1 MTSTCSFSCLSEHK
15 CVKSYEIGFT
25 NFGKIF
31 WLKSVYAFEKALNVG
46 FEVLNSLDKNIHFKT
61 EKQYF
66 VLVLEKV
73 FLMGLLKRS
82 VLENDA
88 KCF

>member
-1 MTSTCSFSCLSEHK
+1 M
-15 CVKSYEIGFT
+15 
-25 NFGKIF
+25 
-31 WLKSVYAFEKALNVG
+31 NVG

-82 VLENDA
+82 LLENDA